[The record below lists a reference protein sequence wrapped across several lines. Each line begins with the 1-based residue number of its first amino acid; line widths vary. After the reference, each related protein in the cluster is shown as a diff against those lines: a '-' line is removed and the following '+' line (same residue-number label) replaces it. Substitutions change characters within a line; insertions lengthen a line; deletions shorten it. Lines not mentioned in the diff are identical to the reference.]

1 MIPKLTPEDKINMS
15 LSQINRYEKKYTK
28 LTYNN
33 NYYIQYYGYDV
44 ELDEWDIQFDENDY
58 MYAVGKLGNGNE
70 WETSN
75 IVSIKQRRD
84 HYRCKTSSG
93 TVYRL
98 YTLL

>member
-1 MIPKLTPEDKINMS
+1 MIPKLTPNDKMTMS

-44 ELDEWDIQFDENDY
+44 ELDQWDIRFDEDDY
-58 MYAVGKLGNGNE
+58 MYAVGNLGNGNE

-75 IVSIKQRRD
+75 IVSIKARKD

-98 YTLL
+98 YF

>member
-1 MIPKLTPEDKINMS
+1 MIPKLTSEDKINMT

-44 ELDEWDIQFDENDY
+44 ELDNWDILIDDNSY
-58 MYAVGKLGNGNE
+58 IYATGNLGNGNE
-70 WETSN
+70 WETSG
-75 IVSIKQRRD
+75 IVSMKRRKD
-84 HYRCKTSSG
+84 HYRCETSSG

-98 YTLL
+98 YW